1 MEYKSTC
8 LCASGKKLKK
18 FNNFLRYRALFGTIF
33 RVMFFKKIREVGLC
47 KLARYFNCFVSEF
60 FWKTACLIRF
70 IEDITLN
77 F

>member
-8 LCASGKKLKK
+8 LCASGKKLEK
-18 FNNFLRYRALFGTIF
+18 FNNFLRFRALFGTSF
-33 RVMFFKKIREVGLC
+33 RVSCFKKIREVGNWPL
-47 KLARYFNCFVSEF
+47 YFNCFVSEF
-60 FWKTACLIRF
+60 FWETACLIRF